1 MEANQSPLVS
11 RSTQRQKLRR
21 QIIFSLFVA
30 IIVLL
35 SFTPLGFIQLVFI
48 KATSVH
54 IPVILG
60 GLLLGPA
67 YGAALGLVFGLT
79 SLINN
84 SINPS
89 LLSFCFSPLIPVPG
103 SDSGSLLSLIIV
115 FLPRILT
122 GYLPALLMRQ
132 FKQLMAKRGKALT
145 HVNLGI
151 SAAILGAFG
160 ALCNTIPVMTLI
172 YLFFAPA
179 LGQLKGLSGDAVLT
193 FVLGVITTNGV
204 PEMIVSGVFCA
215 IAMPILYKYSESKQ
229 R

>member
-1 MEANQSPLVS
+1 MESERHPLINPAQ
-11 RSTQRQKLRR
+11 QRIKLKR
-21 QIIFSLFVA
+21 QVIFSLFVA
-30 IIVLL
+30 IILLL

-67 YGAALGLVFGLT
+67 YGAALCAVFGLT

-103 SDSGSLLSLIIV
+103 TASGSALALIIA
-115 FLPRILT
+115 FGPRILT
-122 GYLPALLMRQ
+122 GFLPALLMQ
-132 FKQLMAKRGKALT
+132 AFKKVMNKRGKALT
-145 HVNLGI
+145 PVHLGI
-151 SAAILGAFG
+151 AGAVLGGSG
-160 ALCNTIPVMTLI
+160 AMFNTIPVMTLI

-179 LGQLKGLSGDAVLT
+179 LAQLKGLSGDAVLS
-193 FVLGVITTNGV
+193 FVLGVISTNGI
-204 PEMIVSGVFCA
+204 PEMIVSGVFSA
-215 IAMPILYKYSESKQ
+215 IALPILYRFTIKNN
-229 R
+229 

>member
-1 MEANQSPLVS
+1 MESEGHPLINPGE
-11 RSTQRQKLRR
+11 QRIKLKK
-21 QIIFSLFVA
+21 QVIFSLFVA
-30 IIVLL
+30 IILLL

-60 GLLLGPA
+60 GLLLGPG
-67 YGAALGLVFGLT
+67 YGAALGAVFGLT

-103 SDSGSLLSLIIV
+103 SASGSALSLIIA
-115 FLPRILT
+115 FGPRILT
-122 GYLPALLMRQ
+122 GFLPGLLMQ
-132 FKQLMAKRGKALT
+132 GVKKFMAKRGKPLT
-145 HVNLGI
+145 PVHLGV
-151 SAAILGAFG
+151 AGAVLGGFG

-179 LGQLKGLSGDAVLT
+179 LAQLKGLSGDAVLT
-193 FVLGVITTNGV
+193 FVLGVISTNGI
-204 PEMIVSGVFCA
+204 PEMIVSGVFSA
-215 IAMPILYKYSESKQ
+215 VALPILYRFTVKKT
-229 R
+229 

>member
-1 MEANQSPLVS
+1 MENLQNPTLS
-11 RSTQRQKLRR
+11 RVDRRVRLKR

-30 IIVLL
+30 IIILL

-67 YGAALGLVFGLT
+67 YGAALGGVFGLT

-103 SDSGSLLSLIIV
+103 STSGSALSLLIV

-122 GYLPALLMRQ
+122 GFLPAFIMSKLRLI
-132 FKQLMAKRGKALT
+132 MAKRGKSLTAAHSALSGA
-145 HVNLGI
+145 V
-151 SAAILGAFG
+151 LGAFG
-160 ALCNTIPVMTLI
+160 ALCNTIPVMSLI

-179 LGQLKGLSGDAVLT
+179 LAQLKGLSGDAVLT
-193 FVLGVITTNGV
+193 FVLGVISANGI

-215 IAMPILYKYSESKQ
+215 VALPILSPLINKK
-229 R
+229 